1 MPIYVYGCTS
11 CGDKMDISHSIGEK
25 PLTCPV
31 CNSEDTL
38 ERDYTTSFNLSKK
51 ASTGKAPVG
60 QIVRDFIE
68 STKKE
73 VYQEKENLLREKYDD

>member
-11 CGDKMDISHSIGEK
+11 CGDKMDISHQMEEN

-31 CNSEDTL
+31 CNSENTL
-38 ERDYTTSFNLSKK
+38 ERDYTTSFSLNKK
-51 ASTGKAPVG
+51 ASKGKAPVG

-68 STKKE
+68 NTKEE
-73 VYQEKENLLREKYDD
+73 VYREKENLLREKYDD